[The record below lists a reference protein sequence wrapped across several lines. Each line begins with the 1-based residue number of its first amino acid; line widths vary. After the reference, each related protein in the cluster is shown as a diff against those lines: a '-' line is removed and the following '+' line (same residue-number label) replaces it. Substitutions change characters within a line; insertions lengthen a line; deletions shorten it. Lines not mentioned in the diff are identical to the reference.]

1 MLCHWPTFSNNF
13 YPQSKEVYSFLLTG
27 VQNTPN
33 KSHSLPLQWEHLVP
47 SGCLRLEHNVATA
60 QQLPWSTGPP
70 GMPSMRLQPLQL
82 GTCANDGWAGEGAI
96 LPGLC
101 VRQLLSLRVSEAP
114 RSQVLWTPAVGQ
126 WHSPCPHVKQ
136 GYEFLVAQWILI
148 CTYLLKS
155 EVFADTDFF

>member
-27 VQNTPN
+27 VQNKPN

-60 QQLPWSTGPP
+60 QQTAPVVHKAAWHAVHETAAPAVGDLRKWWLSRWGCCPAWT
-70 GMPSMRLQPLQL
+70 
-82 GTCANDGWAGEGAI
+82 W
-96 LPGLC
+96 
-101 VRQLLSLRVSEAP
+101 SLRVSEAP
-114 RSQVLWTPAVGQ
+114 RSQALWTPAVGQ